1 MTYDRINRSNLPA
14 PCIVDVGTIVNKR
27 DMRRILS
34 NVGAVHYRYLEGET
48 CLAEGEGYVV
58 EVFSDPN
65 QATLVANQTLYLN
78 VSSFDGIELRRSKD
92 EAQFDLLQ
100 DNRRLQLIPLSSPL
114 HEQAEHA
121 IELAT
126 LEAMVSDV
134 FPSDM
139 DVRDA
144 DLS

>member
-1 MTYDRINRSNLPA
+1 MTYDRIDRSQPA
-14 PCIVDVGTIVNKR
+14 PCIVDVGTIINKQ

-34 NVGAVHYRYLEGET
+34 NFGAVHYRYTEDGT

-58 EVFSDPN
+58 EVFCDPS
-65 QATLVANQTLYLN
+65 QATLVANQTLYIN
-78 VSSFDGIELRRSKD
+78 IASFDAIELRRLKG

-100 DNRRLQLIPLSSPL
+100 DNRLLQLVPLSSPL
-114 HEQAEHA
+114 HEQTEHA

-134 FPSDM
+134 FPSDLDM
-139 DVRDA
+139 EGR
-144 DLS
+144 